1 MQNLEKCVV
10 RFSYPA
16 SGKFLHFALKK
27 PPLVSNKPH
36 KPNLYAGPL
45 QQGQNKT
52 KKTRIL
58 LVFNPDHPK
67 HEEVVVTFAQYLQ
80 GDLGFDVVFMP
91 WESTIAIE
99 KLSDW
104 ISNSIKCD
112 KVIAVWSPAAKIA
125 WYQRNTSM
133 DETPSVFTTIIRH
146 IQEDVVYKK
155 HHGKYFFAYFDY
167 CTDEVLPT
175 DISITR
181 FNLMKDFKELYFRL
195 VDEEQYIPGKRCNY
209 ENVSFDAYANQKFG
223 SALNATIAAMHS
235 IAKIDSNWYKNNESK
250 KHYKNCIFTTPQSLH
265 THSRIPQ
272 GPWKNIIPIV
282 HPGNVPINADNKEHR
297 NGSDHEAH
305 CNHGN
310 TQSVT
315 TYNSA
320 KSSFYLSMSTIG
332 EETPSDTTPLHHR
345 NDTESTMP
353 YEKNIISAFRQNL
366 VPCSPIKLAPVS
378 NEGNPVKKLKE
389 INIGNSYKVGNIQQN
404 KQKNINLQEQTW
416 KFRKRYM
423 HIKYLPIICA
433 VCMFTY
439 KTTSATT
446 QTKIQVE
453 VNRTFCRDKK
463 VLLFYNVPQEYGDT
477 ATLLIVK
484 GKSIQFKPE
493 EELWSEN
500 NWPSKGQKI
509 FEVEDLTVTYTFVL
523 WGSEKYYKR
532 KRQTFDCKV
541 QNISKYQLNLSTE
554 YIDQNEH
561 HRIYIILAICTSLV
575 FIVICLGYSISRQN
589 LVNKTH
595 CSEADVEN
603 RIQTKLYIISTDEH
617 EKHMEIL
624 NIFASYLQEDLGFIV
639 KIHLWEQLE
648 TYEAREQWM
657 FKRMKEADKILVI
670 WSPGAKDLWE
680 KCNANNFSRNYD
692 MFTPVVKQI
701 EKDLFCHKNAQ
712 KYYFAHFNYCSKS
725 DIPLELL
732 ELVSCTYSL
741 MDDAEKLYFMLSNQ
755 ENYVPGRKLH
765 NEKTSFDFY
774 STTTKCEKRLKD
786 SLATMNS
793 MCNKNKD
800 WYKSVLKSL

>member
-1 MQNLEKCVV
+1 MLSELVCFYACLLWYAKCHSVQQSCTGNCSSTSFSNKKEMSTGNLISCSIQDKQCSTRAINGPQNKPYQVSEVLPAYYLTRDMWYLHRDGLETKVALNFSWTPAADDTIGNLQGYRILISKLLPNREILWKKEIFYCFNIQLSFEKHLPVIFHFDCSQLLSQFPAVIPGDKFSVSISSLPTDAYNDHLSIDISIPPCTDSHMVDVQACIIRKHLWIKVHEINCAERAVNYSFNIPNMFGNTAIFEFCAVAEDQKKLCKTWKSALFDSVIPLQVPKSFRKLNNFTLAAWGSALKDKKAFTVISFEQCEKTATV
-10 RFSYPA
+10 RQLILTVTPGISAILFLILA
-16 SGKFLHFALKK
+16 GKFLHFALKK

-125 WYQRNTSM
+125 WYQHNTSM

-305 CNHGN
+305 CNYGN

-353 YEKNIISAFRQNL
+353 YEENIISAFRQNL

-389 INIGNSYKVGNIQQN
+389 INMGNS
-404 KQKNINLQEQTW
+404 
-416 KFRKRYM
+416 
-423 HIKYLPIICA
+423 C
-433 VCMFTY
+433 
-439 KTTSATT
+439 
-446 QTKIQVE
+446 
-453 VNRTFCRDKK
+453 
-463 VLLFYNVPQEYGDT
+463 
-477 ATLLIVK
+477 
-484 GKSIQFKPE
+484 
-493 EELWSEN
+493 
-500 NWPSKGQKI
+500 
-509 FEVEDLTVTYTFVL
+509 
-523 WGSEKYYKR
+523 
-532 KRQTFDCKV
+532 
-541 QNISKYQLNLSTE
+541 
-554 YIDQNEH
+554 
-561 HRIYIILAICTSLV
+561 
-575 FIVICLGYSISRQN
+575 
-589 LVNKTH
+589 
-595 CSEADVEN
+595 
-603 RIQTKLYIISTDEH
+603 
-617 EKHMEIL
+617 
-624 NIFASYLQEDLGFIV
+624 
-639 KIHLWEQLE
+639 
-648 TYEAREQWM
+648 
-657 FKRMKEADKILVI
+657 
-670 WSPGAKDLWE
+670 
-680 KCNANNFSRNYD
+680 
-692 MFTPVVKQI
+692 
-701 EKDLFCHKNAQ
+701 
-712 KYYFAHFNYCSKS
+712 
-725 DIPLELL
+725 
-732 ELVSCTYSL
+732 
-741 MDDAEKLYFMLSNQ
+741 
-755 ENYVPGRKLH
+755 
-765 NEKTSFDFY
+765 
-774 STTTKCEKRLKD
+774 
-786 SLATMNS
+786 
-793 MCNKNKD
+793 
-800 WYKSVLKSL
+800 